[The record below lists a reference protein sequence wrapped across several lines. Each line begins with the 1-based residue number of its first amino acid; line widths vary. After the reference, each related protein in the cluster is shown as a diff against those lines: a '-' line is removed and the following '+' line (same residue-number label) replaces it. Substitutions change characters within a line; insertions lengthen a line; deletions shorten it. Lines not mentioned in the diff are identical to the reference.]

1 MIAREVRI
9 LMAKEWRHLLRSRGA
24 MLTALFLPVLFL
36 LIIPGTQMLAL
47 TAGADLS
54 NNPPLPADAQL
65 PPGLAALDDD
75 PKAVMRVLLL
85 PLFVTIGGLM
95 VPSITAIYTM
105 IAERENRT
113 IELLVALPVRIGQIL
128 LAKLLVIVL
137 LAGGITFT
145 LFLIDAVLILLLGIG
160 SLSYVLSLLV
170 LLITALAYSTA
181 SALLLSLLARDFR
194 TANNLSG
201 ALLVPTIFLC
211 VGVLLF
217 VPGGGFQILLLAALF
232 VLAAVIATVVALR
245 VVTFERLLR

>member
-9 LMAKEWRHLLRSRGA
+9 LMTKEWRHLLRSRGA

-47 TAGADLS
+47 SAGVDLN
-54 NNPPLPADAQL
+54 NNPPLPADAPL
-65 PPGLAALDDD
+65 PPGLAVLEDD
-75 PKAVMRVLLL
+75 PKAVMRALLL

-113 IELLVALPVRIGQIL
+113 LELLVALPVRIGQIL

-145 LFLIDAVLILLLGIG
+145 LFLIDAVLILVLGIG
-160 SLSYVLSLLV
+160 SLGYVLTLLL
-170 LLITALAYSTA
+170 LLIAALAYSTA

-232 VLAAVIATVVALR
+232 LLAAVIASVIALR